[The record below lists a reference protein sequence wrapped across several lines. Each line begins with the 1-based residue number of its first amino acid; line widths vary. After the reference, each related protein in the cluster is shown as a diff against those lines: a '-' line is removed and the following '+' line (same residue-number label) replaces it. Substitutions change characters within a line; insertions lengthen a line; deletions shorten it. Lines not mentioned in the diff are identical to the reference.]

1 MKINFR
7 KIIHLTGLFI
17 LTSNILSC
25 DKEQPLNLPPIFS
38 DHMVLQQN
46 SDVEFWGKAKPFDN
60 IIIKSSWGSYSETK
74 TDKSGN
80 WELQIDTPSAG
91 GPFQVEVKS
100 SYDSKTFIDVMV
112 GEVWLASGQSN
123 MAWKLNQCEGCIDDQ
138 ETELQNANFNQIRF
152 FNHPTDLSKT
162 MINSQKWKIVNPEN
176 AAERDGEYAIESFS
190 AVGYFFA
197 RELHKKL
204 NVPIGIIGSY
214 WGGTRVEAWTSRKKL
229 SEILAY
235 KLPVTN
241 QKIISAKDKEEL
253 SEFYQKYND
262 SVARLNKEMFGFD
275 SFDIPQ
281 DTNDKTQKESW
292 GEIILNDE
300 GYSDPNFDDSK
311 WNQWIKIYDITAGSD
326 TSNRFENILNPKDF
340 LLHNGV
346 LWLRTEIHLEDL
358 SSNYTLI
365 YENGADDTDQT
376 FFNGKLIGNTYGWN
390 KERSYFIDKAN
401 LKLGKNSLAIRLSD
415 LDGPGGFNGK
425 ILMKNETTQ
434 IEIPI
439 ESFKYKHHAFFLD
452 GKLIVHHLTKKQLA
466 EKSNYI
472 KENIKRGFSTGSPNE
487 YATLYDNIL
496 TNLIPYT
503 IKGTIWYQGEANTVN
518 SSEYQMFFS
527 AMIEDW
533 RNSWGYDFPFYYA
546 QLAPFPTEGTLGVR
560 EAQRKT
566 LLETKNIG
574 MAVLMDIGEE
584 NDIHPHNKQDVGKR
598 LALIA
603 FKNQYDYDLVASG
616 PTYKNHYREGKFL
629 YVNFEH
635 IGTGL
640 LLQDGENIF
649 EIAGEDNNFFPAT
662 VKIQGNRIRLN
673 SKHVEHPK
681 NMRYGWKNWTVGT
694 LFNKEGLPASS
705 FTTLVE

>member
-1 MKINFR
+1 
-7 KIIHLTGLFI
+7 
-17 LTSNILSC
+17 
-25 DKEQPLNLPPIFS
+25 
-38 DHMVLQQN
+38 
-46 SDVEFWGKAKPFDN
+46 
-60 IIIKSSWGSYSETK
+60 
-74 TDKSGN
+74 
-80 WELQIDTPSAG
+80 
-91 GPFQVEVKS
+91 
-100 SYDSKTFIDVMV
+100 
-112 GEVWLASGQSN
+112 

-138 ETELQNANFNQIRF
+138 KTEIQNANYNLIRF

-162 MINSQKWKIVNPEN
+162 MIDSQKWKIVNPEN
-176 AAERDGEYAIESFS
+176 AAERDGEYAVESFS

-229 SEILAY
+229 NEILAY

-241 QKIISAKDKEEL
+241 QKIISAQNKEDL

-262 SVARLNKEMFGFD
+262 SVARLNKEVFGFD
-275 SFDIPQ
+275 SFELPQ
-281 DTNDKTQKESW
+281 GTNEKIQEESW

-300 GYSDPNFDDSK
+300 YYSDPNFDDLN
-311 WNQWIKIYDITAGSD
+311 WNQWIKIYDITPGSE

-346 LWLRTEIHLEDL
+346 LWLRTEIHIKDL

-365 YENGADDTDQT
+365 YEKGADDTDQT
-376 FFNGKLIGNTYGWN
+376 FFNGKLIGNTFGWN
-390 KERSYFIDKAN
+390 KERSYLIDKSN
-401 LKLGKNSLAIRLSD
+401 LKLGKNTLAIRLSD
-415 LDGPGGFNGK
+415 LDGPGGFNGR
-425 ILMKNETTQ
+425 ILMRNETS
-434 IEIPI
+434 EFEVPI

-452 GKLIVHHLTKKQLA
+452 GKLIVHHLTKKELT

-472 KENIKRGFSTGSPNE
+472 KENITRGFSTGSPVE

-518 SSEYQMFFS
+518 SNEYQLFFS

-546 QLAPFPTEGTLGVR
+546 QLAPFPAEGTLGVR

-566 LLETKNIG
+566 LLETKNTG

-598 LALIA
+598 LALMA
-603 FKNQYDYDLVASG
+603 LKNQYDYDLVASG
-616 PTYKNHYREGKFL
+616 PTYKNHFTEGKFL
-629 YVNFEH
+629 YVKFEH
-635 IGTGL
+635 TGTGL
-640 LLQDGENIF
+640 VLQDGENIF

-662 VKIQGNRIRLN
+662 VKIEGNLIRLY